1 MMAGGIC
8 FMETSFA
15 ARGFFAMA
23 ALMRVSSTVG
33 APRAL
38 RGREDSESVC
48 KRPEEVS
55 GTRA

>member
-1 MMAGGIC
+1 
-8 FMETSFA
+8 MEASFA

-38 RGREDSESVC
+38 RGRDDSESVC